1 MFAPDPP
8 TADGWLSI
16 PAVLA
21 DGTRIDLVTGTTP
34 VDTPLYAD
42 PLYSRWTKVAEWIG
56 SAAHTEYRQE
66 HARMYCRLRNLHLQP
81 GQSPIVSFDVIYTEL
96 PIPLPGQP
104 RPPAR
109 RIILNSH
116 KC

>member
-1 MFAPDPP
+1 MAETIIPP
-8 TADGWLSI
+8 
-16 PAVLA
+16 
-21 DGTRIDLVTGTTP
+21 
-34 VDTPLYAD
+34 
-42 PLYSRWTKVAEWIG
+42 
-56 SAAHTEYRQE
+56 EYRQE

-109 RIILNSH
+109 RIILNQH